1 MTGTFHLRGQPVQ
14 TQPPPSLPKNRQP
27 FLRLLMPAVMLVAVL
42 GMVAAMMLSG
52 MARSPMTFIF
62 PLMMVGSMVMMFQPG
77 GQDVDEIRRSYH
89 RHLDALTDGVRRARN
104 TQREDTERRHPHP
117 QALWTR
123 AVEGV
128 DGQDV
133 EPGVVRLGTAVQA
146 PDDPLDIP
154 VDVPPED
161 LEPVCAMSLRD
172 LATRHATLDA
182 PVAVDLR
189 EFPVVAVTGPGASD
203 QVRAMQG
210 ALVLQDPGV
219 VGIDGPHDRWLPHDG
234 ALRISFRYSAE
245 VESPAPQTAAPAR
258 CTVVADPD
266 DAAEETART
275 RGLLLHS
282 DGEVLS
288 AWTVDG
294 WRPFAT
300 ADRLSDVELAA
311 LCRARCTRR
320 SETSLLDLPGGDL
333 RAPIGRAGQSPVYLD
348 IRESAKGG
356 IGPHGLCIGATGSGK
371 SELLKAVV
379 TSFAHHHSAGELNFV
394 LVDFKGGAAFAGLE
408 RLPHTAAVITNLS
421 DEAVLVDRM
430 QDALLGEMHRRQETL
445 RAAGLS
451 TATEY
456 NRRHPG
462 EMPSLFIVVD
472 EFSELLHARPEFA
485 DVFAAVGRLGRSLG
499 LHLLLASQRLEEGR
513 LRGLESHL
521 SYRIALRTFS
531 AAESRA
537 LIGSTA
543 AHDLP
548 ATPGAAILAEAGGAG
563 QVRFQSAYVS
573 GPEVPADRRIIREL
587 GVEPEATG
595 TTMDLVV
602 DRLAGPNLR
611 PIWLDPLPTE
621 LPASRLLGDHATGE
635 STPLCVPVALED
647 LPFDGEQRRLDIDLR
662 RRHWAVVGSPG
673 TGKTTLLRTLT
684 VGLALTSP
692 SVAVYVLDPGGSLAS
707 LARLPQVAAVVG
719 ADRVDRLLDELE
731 QDAPAG
737 VAHRVLLI
745 DGVDALGE
753 SDRRLATLVAGG
765 LERGVHVVVTA
776 LRWTFRPSLR
786 DLLTGTVELKMTPT
800 DSTFR
805 DAQRSLP
812 DVPGRGVSPAGR
824 HIQTARS
831 DEEAVEHARRVS
843 VARNEPDLHMKLLP
857 EQVSYSA
864 AGVAEPGKVILG
876 VGGPTLGAVTW
887 DPASS
892 PHLTVVGQA
901 RSGVTTTLRTLIAG
915 LTDPVAWEQGSVEL
929 LVADGRRGLLGVP
942 GYRSPA
948 SFTEELTRWEGVLRE
963 RIPDDVTS
971 LSPQML
977 RDRSWWTGPDL
988 VVVVDDLDH
997 STDLTA
1003 ALDILVPLLPHAADI
1018 GLHLVTA
1025 RRSAVMGRSTYTPL
1039 LQGVRDSTAW
1049 VLLSAPREDG
1059 PVAGQVLRPTAPG
1072 RGVLVVGDAVELQ
1085 VAVVD
1090 EPTEVETEDTTG
1102 EKQ

>member
-1 MTGTFHLRGQPVQ
+1 MQ

-52 MARSPMTFIF
+52 MARSPMSYIF
-62 PLMMVGSMVMMFQPG
+62 PLMLLGSMAMMFSPG
-77 GQDVDEIRRSYH
+77 GQDVDEIRRSFH
-89 RHLDALTDGVRRARN
+89 RHLDALTDGVRRARRV
-104 TQREDTERRHPHP
+104 QREETEYRHPHP

-123 AVEGV
+123 TADGV
-128 DGQDV
+128 DG
-133 EPGVVRLGTAVQA
+133 EPGVVRLGTAVLA
-146 PDDPLDIP
+146 PEDPLEIP

-172 LATRHATLDA
+172 LAGRFATVDA

-189 EFPVVAVTGPGASD
+189 EFPVVAVTGSGASD

-210 ALVLQDPGV
+210 ALVLQDPTAV
-219 VGIDGPHDRWLPHDG
+219 AVDGPHDRWLTHDG
-234 ALRISFRYSAE
+234 PLTVAFRYGVDGVTSA
-245 VESPAPQTAAPAR
+245 TAR

-266 DAAEETART
+266 AETEEAART

-282 DGEVLS
+282 DGVTLS

-320 SETSLLDLPGGDL
+320 EESSLLDLPGGDL
-333 RAPIGRAGQSPVYLD
+333 RAPIGRSGRTPVYLD

-379 TSFAHHHSAGELNFV
+379 TNFAHQHSPTELNFV

-408 RLPHTAAVITNLS
+408 RLPHTSAVITNLT

-445 RAAGLS
+445 RSAGLS
-451 TATEY
+451 TAAEY

-462 EMPSLFIVVD
+462 DMPALFIIVD

-485 DVFAAVGRLGRSLG
+485 EVFAAVGRLGRSLG

-548 ATPGAAILAEAGGAG
+548 ATPGAAILAVASGAG
-563 QVRFQSAYVS
+563 AEGHVRFQSAYVS

-595 TTMDLVV
+595 TTMELVV
-602 DRLAGPNLR
+602 DQLAGPNLN
-611 PIWLDPLPTE
+611 PIWLEPLPTL
-621 LPASRLLGDHATGE
+621 LPASDLLGDL
-635 STPLCVPVALED
+635 SDPVPLCVPVGLED
-647 LPFDGEQRRLDIDLR
+647 LPFDGEQRRVDLDLR

-673 TGKTTLLRTLT
+673 TGKTMLLRTLT
-684 VGLALTSP
+684 IGLTLTSP
-692 SVAVYVLDPGGSLAS
+692 GVVVYILDPGGSLAP
-707 LARLPQVAAVVG
+707 LTRLPLVAAVVG
-719 ADRVDRLLDELE
+719 VDRIDRLLDELE
-731 QDAPAG
+731 QDAPDG
-737 VAHRVLLI
+737 VTHRVLLV

-753 SDRRLATLVAGG
+753 ADRRLARLAAGG

-776 LRWTFRPSLR
+776 ARWTFRPSLR
-786 DLLTGTVELKMTPT
+786 DLLTGELELRMSPT
-800 DSTFR
+800 DSNFR

-812 DVPGRGVSPAGR
+812 DTPGRGLSPDGR
-824 HIQTARS
+824 QVQIAAS
-831 DEEAVEHARRVS
+831 DAEAVEHARRTSADRGDVDRRMR
-843 VARNEPDLHMKLLP
+843 VLP
-857 EQVSYSA
+857 EQVTRTELPPA
-864 AGVAEPGKVILG
+864 PAGQVLLG
-876 VGGPTLGAVTW
+876 QGGPTLGPVGW
-887 DPASS
+887 DLGAS

-901 RSGVTTTLRTLIAG
+901 RSGVTTTLRTVIAG
-915 LTDPVAWEQGSVEL
+915 VAEWPDGTAEL
-929 LVADGRRGLLGVP
+929 LVADARRGLLGVP
-942 GYRSPA
+942 GYRSPTA
-948 SFTEELTRWEGVLRE
+948 FAGDLDRWAGVLRD
-963 RIPDDVTS
+963 RIPADVTA

-977 RDRSWWTGPDL
+977 RERSWWTGPDL

-997 STDLTA
+997 SADLAA
-1003 ALDILVPLLPHAADI
+1003 ALDVLLPLLPHAADI
-1018 GLHLVTA
+1018 GLHLVAA
-1025 RRSAVMGRSTYTPL
+1025 RRSAVMGRSAYTPL

-1059 PVAGQVLRPTAPG
+1059 PVAGQVLGPRPPG
-1072 RGVLVVGDAVELQ
+1072 RGTFVQGDAVELQ
-1085 VAVVD
+1085 VAR
-1090 EPTEVETEDTTG
+1090 TEEEW
-1102 EKQ
+1102 

>member
-1 MTGTFHLRGQPVQ
+1 
-14 TQPPPSLPKNRQP
+14 
-27 FLRLLMPAVMLVAVL
+27 
-42 GMVAAMMLSG
+42 
-52 MARSPMTFIF
+52 
-62 PLMMVGSMVMMFQPG
+62 
-77 GQDVDEIRRSYH
+77 
-89 RHLDALTDGVRRARN
+89 
-104 TQREDTERRHPHP
+104 
-117 QALWTR
+117 
-123 AVEGV
+123 
-128 DGQDV
+128 
-133 EPGVVRLGTAVQA
+133 
-146 PDDPLDIP
+146 
-154 VDVPPED
+154 
-161 LEPVCAMSLRD
+161 
-172 LATRHATLDA
+172 
-182 PVAVDLR
+182 
-189 EFPVVAVTGPGASD
+189 
-203 QVRAMQG
+203 
-210 ALVLQDPGV
+210 
-219 VGIDGPHDRWLPHDG
+219 
-234 ALRISFRYSAE
+234 
-245 VESPAPQTAAPAR
+245 
-258 CTVVADPD
+258 
-266 DAAEETART
+266 
-275 RGLLLHS
+275 
-282 DGEVLS
+282 
-288 AWTVDG
+288 
-294 WRPFAT
+294 
-300 ADRLSDVELAA
+300 
-311 LCRARCTRR
+311 
-320 SETSLLDLPGGDL
+320 
-333 RAPIGRAGQSPVYLD
+333 VYLD

-379 TSFAHHHSAGELNFV
+379 TSFAHHHSAEELNFV

-421 DEAVLVDRM
+421 EEAVLVDRM

-485 DVFAAVGRLGRSLG
+485 EVFAAVGRLGRSLG

-548 ATPGAAILAEAGGAG
+548 ANPGAAILAEAGGAG

-611 PIWLDPLPTE
+611 PIWLDPLPTD
-621 LPASRLLGDHATGE
+621 LPASRLLGAAEHD
-635 STPLCVPVALED
+635 SVPLCVPVALED

-692 SVAVYVLDPGGSLAS
+692 SVAVYILDPGGSLAS
-707 LARLPQVAAVVG
+707 LTRLPQVAAVVG

-731 QDAPAG
+731 RDASPG
-737 VAHRVLLI
+737 VTHRVLLI
-745 DGVDALGE
+745 DGVDTLGE

-765 LERGVHVVVTA
+765 LGRGVHVVVTA

-824 HIQTARS
+824 HIQVAHS

-843 VARNEPDLHMKLLP
+843 AARSEPDLQMKLLP
-857 EQVSYSA
+857 ERVSATA
-864 AGVAEPGKVILG
+864 AGPAEPGKVVLG
-876 VGGPTLGAVTW
+876 VGGPTLGTVTW

-901 RSGVTTTLRTLIAG
+901 RSGVTTTLRTVIAG
-915 LTDPVAWEQGSVEL
+915 LADPDAWEEVSAEL

-942 GYRSPA
+942 GYCSPA
-948 SFTEELTRWEGVLRE
+948 SFTDELTRWAGVLRE
-963 RIPDDVTS
+963 RIPADVTT

-977 RDRSWWTGPDL
+977 RDRSWWTGPEL

-997 STDLTA
+997 SVDLA
-1003 ALDILVPLLPHAADI
+1003 SALDILVPLLPHAADI

-1059 PVAGQVLRPTAPG
+1059 PVAGQVLRPSAPG

-1085 VAVVD
+1085 VAVAE
-1090 EPTEVETEDTTG
+1090 EPTVDQTVDQTGDQTG
-1102 EKQ
+1102 EKE

>member
-1 MTGTFHLRGQPVQ
+1 
-14 TQPPPSLPKNRQP
+14 
-27 FLRLLMPAVMLVAVL
+27 
-42 GMVAAMMLSG
+42 
-52 MARSPMTFIF
+52 
-62 PLMMVGSMVMMFQPG
+62 
-77 GQDVDEIRRSYH
+77 
-89 RHLDALTDGVRRARN
+89 
-104 TQREDTERRHPHP
+104 
-117 QALWTR
+117 
-123 AVEGV
+123 
-128 DGQDV
+128 
-133 EPGVVRLGTAVQA
+133 
-146 PDDPLDIP
+146 
-154 VDVPPED
+154 
-161 LEPVCAMSLRD
+161 
-172 LATRHATLDA
+172 
-182 PVAVDLR
+182 
-189 EFPVVAVTGPGASD
+189 
-203 QVRAMQG
+203 
-210 ALVLQDPGV
+210 
-219 VGIDGPHDRWLPHDG
+219 
-234 ALRISFRYSAE
+234 
-245 VESPAPQTAAPAR
+245 
-258 CTVVADPD
+258 
-266 DAAEETART
+266 
-275 RGLLLHS
+275 
-282 DGEVLS
+282 VLS

-379 TSFAHHHSAGELNFV
+379 TSFAHHHSAEELNFV

-421 DEAVLVDRM
+421 EEAVLVDRM

-485 DVFAAVGRLGRSLG
+485 EVFAAVGRLGRSLG

-548 ATPGAAILAEAGGAG
+548 ANPGAAILAEAGGAG

-611 PIWLDPLPTE
+611 PIWLDPLPTD
-621 LPASRLLGDHATGE
+621 LPASRLLGAAEHD
-635 STPLCVPVALED
+635 SVPLCVPVALED

-692 SVAVYVLDPGGSLAS
+692 SVAVYILDPGGSLAS
-707 LARLPQVAAVVG
+707 LTRLPQVAAVVG

-731 QDAPAG
+731 RDASPG
-737 VAHRVLLI
+737 VTHRVLLI
-745 DGVDALGE
+745 DGVDTLGE

-765 LERGVHVVVTA
+765 LGRGVHVVVTA

-824 HIQTARS
+824 HIQVAHS

-843 VARNEPDLHMKLLP
+843 AARSEPDLQMKLLP
-857 EQVSYSA
+857 ERVSATA
-864 AGVAEPGKVILG
+864 AGPAEPGKVVLG
-876 VGGPTLGAVTW
+876 VGGPTLGTVTW

-901 RSGVTTTLRTLIAG
+901 RSGVTTTLRTVIAG
-915 LTDPVAWEQGSVEL
+915 LADPDAWEEVSAEL

-942 GYRSPA
+942 GYCSPA
-948 SFTEELTRWEGVLRE
+948 SFTDELTRWAGVLRE
-963 RIPDDVTS
+963 RIPADVTT

-977 RDRSWWTGPDL
+977 RDRSWWTGPEL

-997 STDLTA
+997 SVDLA
-1003 ALDILVPLLPHAADI
+1003 SALDILVPLLPHAADI

-1059 PVAGQVLRPTAPG
+1059 PVAGQVLRPSAPG

-1085 VAVVD
+1085 VAVAE
-1090 EPTEVETEDTTG
+1090 EPTVDQTVDQTGDQTG
-1102 EKQ
+1102 EKE